1 MHFPKMRDDGGGRH
15 VGRRLRSIGT
25 MNAMGSLGTVP
36 RLDRGFQ
43 PGVDEIVGAAAM
55 EHVDDFEG
63 GRS

>member
-1 MHFPKMRDDGGGRH
+1 
-15 VGRRLRSIGT
+15 
-25 MNAMGSLGTVP
+25 MGSLGTVP